1 MEGDVA
7 SAMERCMTL
16 TIDEMNTV
24 TVEAVIAS
32 VIRGL
37 AKAAE
42 IFRAGI
48 IRCVVI
54 ARDGMKFRDR

>member
-7 SAMERCMTL
+7 FTLERCMTL
-16 TIDEMNTV
+16 TIDEMNALM
-24 TVEAVIAS
+24 VEAVIAS

-48 IRCVVI
+48 IRYVVL
-54 ARDGMKFRDR
+54 ARNGMQFRDR